1 MMVIVAYNNIFPVN
15 NPSHIIFVNGQVYSL
30 VDNPDQIGDKHVI
43 VANIAN
49 YQVAKVNFID
59 NASNQL
65 VSTYQIIDKV
75 PTDWTWFQGGSIPVL
90 AGYHV
95 VANPK
100 TNPLPHFNIETEKY
114 DNGHGYQMNIG
125 HGLTYTYYVAKND
138 VIKKHVE
145 QGTITMVRHV
155 HFVEQGNENVDL
167 ATPVDETV
175 VFKVYADTKNG
186 QVIPGTY
193 VLDPI
198 SGEFPAVAPKSIAG
212 YTVVPAEADGIAAE
226 RAQTTIKDS
235 GQINGKLI

>member
-100 TNPLPHFNIETEKY
+100 TNPLPHFNI
-114 DNGHGYQMNIG
+114 
-125 HGLTYTYYVAKND
+125 
-138 VIKKHVE
+138 
-145 QGTITMVRHV
+145 
-155 HFVEQGNENVDL
+155 
-167 ATPVDETV
+167 
-175 VFKVYADTKNG
+175 
-186 QVIPGTY
+186 
-193 VLDPI
+193 
-198 SGEFPAVAPKSIAG
+198 
-212 YTVVPAEADGIAAE
+212 
-226 RAQTTIKDS
+226 
-235 GQINGKLI
+235 